1 MDIKINKLTLT
12 YLISLL
18 NIITAC
24 VDFYN
29 RNYIIGACYLIIG
42 ISLRRMYYKMKNKEE
57 K

>member
-42 ISLRRMYYKMKNKEE
+42 ISLRHMYYKMKNKEE